1 MIRSYRLTVREEPLG
16 DNRWRYE
23 LSCGH
28 IIVRRAPGRVGCY
41 CDECRNGWQAFCA
54 WVRKE
59 RPGAHPEKALHGAL
73 QAFARSVTRE
83 VVLEAFAELQRR
95 RPHVWT
101 DAYST
106 ELLRSLPFPA

>member
-1 MIRSYRLTVREEPLG
+1 VIRSYRLTVREEPLG

-54 WVRKE
+54 WV
-59 RPGAHPEKALHGAL
+59 
-73 QAFARSVTRE
+73 
-83 VVLEAFAELQRR
+83 QRR